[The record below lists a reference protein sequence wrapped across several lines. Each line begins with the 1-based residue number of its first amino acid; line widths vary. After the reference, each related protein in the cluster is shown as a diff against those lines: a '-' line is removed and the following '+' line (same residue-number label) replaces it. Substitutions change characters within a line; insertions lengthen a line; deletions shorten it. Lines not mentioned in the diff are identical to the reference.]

1 LRIISGFNSCGK
13 VKPNDNKAGNN
24 SLILLSIHCSRLSP
38 PQFGQCRLPQ
48 LWYWYCSLRHLD
60 HNAGDDSPFWRY
72 DSAIVDQNTFGILVK
87 PFGGLLKNLCSSF
100 NFV

>member
-48 LWYWYCSLRHLD
+48 LWYWYCSCGTYH

-72 DSAIVDQNTFGILVK
+72 DSAIVDQNTFEYSLNPLAASWK
-87 PFGGLLKNLCSSF
+87 PCSSF